1 MQGHWVNMIRCG
13 VSNENKIWLHNKEA
27 VNVFSFNIT
36 YTYITLSLYPF
47 LFSCVS
53 DCASLWYRVVGLFFS
68 LYFSKQERIRF
79 ASWNK
84 RRHDR
89 FSGNIVT
96 RLQAGQL
103 EFCPQQRQWKDFFF
117 AMVSRW
123 ALGPTQP
130 HIQWVLGARSQ
141 EVKQLGHEADHS
153 PPSSAMFQNV
163 WGYAST

>member
-1 MQGHWVNMIRCG
+1 MIRCG

-79 ASWNK
+79 AS
-84 RRHDR
+84 
-89 FSGNIVT
+89 
-96 RLQAGQL
+96 
-103 EFCPQQRQWKDFFF
+103 
-117 AMVSRW
+117 
-123 ALGPTQP
+123 
-130 HIQWVLGARSQ
+130 
-141 EVKQLGHEADHS
+141 
-153 PPSSAMFQNV
+153 
-163 WGYAST
+163 